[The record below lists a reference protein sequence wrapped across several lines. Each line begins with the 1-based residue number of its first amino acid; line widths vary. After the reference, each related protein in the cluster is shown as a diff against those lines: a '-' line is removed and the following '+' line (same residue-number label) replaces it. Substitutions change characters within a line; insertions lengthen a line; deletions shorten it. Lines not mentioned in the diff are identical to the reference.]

1 MILLHAFWRK
11 SSYFPVYI
19 LTAYNVLHFF
29 ALAVFSFFLVYRTSL
44 KHWRELWICHFA
56 GFLLIEPEIQMIQFA
71 FKEKSSMFLLLLQLL
86 FLENML
92 LVATTHICKISDI
105 NFVNIRC
112 SSICRLSQRMECSQI
127 VVHVINNWQISARYI
142 HCLKQWVW
150 QSQFEY
156 FRISTVNCKYRKLHK
171 YFECTV
177 VT

>member
-1 MILLHAFWRK
+1 MPSGEKALTSLFTSLQHIMSSISLHLL
-11 SSYFPVYI
+11 
-19 LTAYNVLHFF
+19 
-29 ALAVFSFFLVYRTSL
+29 SFLLVYRTSL
-44 KHWRELWICHFA
+44 KHWRELSICHFA
-56 GFLLIEPEIQMIQFA
+56 GFLLSEPEIQMIQFA

-92 LVATTHICKISDI
+92 LVATTHIHKISDR

-112 SSICRLSQRMECSQI
+112 LSICRLSQRMEKCSQI
-127 VVHVINNWQISARYI
+127 VVPVTNNWQISSRYV

-156 FRISTVNCKYRKLHK
+156 FRISTVNCRYRKLHK
-171 YFECTV
+171 YFECTG

>member
-1 MILLHAFWRK
+1 MPPGEKALTSLFTSLQHIMSSISLQLL
-11 SSYFPVYI
+11 
-19 LTAYNVLHFF
+19 FF
-29 ALAVFSFFLVYRTSL
+29 FFFLVYRTSL
-44 KHWRELWICHFA
+44 KHSRELSICHFA
-56 GFLLIEPEIQMIQFA
+56 GFLLSQPEIQMIQFA

-92 LVATTHICKISDI
+92 LVATTHIGKIFDR
-105 NFVNIRC
+105 NLGNIRC
-112 SSICRLSQRMECSQI
+112 LSIWRLSQRMEKCSRI
-127 VVHVINNWQISARYI
+127 VLPVTNNWQISSRYK

-156 FRISTVNCKYRKLHK
+156 FRISAVNCKYRKLHK